1 MSSSEEET
9 TDFVLGSACLP
20 LSLAK
25 FACFVMTWLT
35 KKWNK
40 QREKYD

>member
-25 FACFVMTWLT
+25 FACFVMRWLT
-35 KKWNK
+35 KKRHK
-40 QREKYD
+40 QHEKSD

>member
-25 FACFVMTWLT
+25 FACFVMRWLT

-40 QREKYD
+40 QHEKYD